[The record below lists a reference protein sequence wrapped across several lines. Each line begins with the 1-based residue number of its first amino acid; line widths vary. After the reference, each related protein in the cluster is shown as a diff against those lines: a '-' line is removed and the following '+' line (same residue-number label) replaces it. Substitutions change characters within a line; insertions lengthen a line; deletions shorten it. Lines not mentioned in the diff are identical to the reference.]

1 VKNRNW
7 KLLNANHVNVSY
19 LCPKNSYAQYKG
31 KHKFIL
37 CKKRSAHI
45 SVNAISEVVVD
56 ILQPFTQHRR
66 LCTATD

>member
-1 VKNRNW
+1 MP
-7 KLLNANHVNVSY
+7 Y
-19 LCPKNSYAQYKG
+19 LCTKNSYAQYKG

-37 CKKRSAHI
+37 FKKRSAYI
-45 SVNAISEVVVD
+45 SINAISEVVVD